1 MSRRIPRR
9 NFKPSPTEGLSDK
22 DPTHSSP
29 SSEEESEV
37 FIGPAT
43 ARLLESEDPPDYIER
58 TKDLVR
64 RSTICRYYRSPSG
77 CNREDCLWKHENPE
91 DRNPEIKTR
100 VAKATDSSALKR
112 KFQSRFSTSYVDGK
126 MKELHIQ
133 NNKLER
139 KNQELET
146 ENRELRFLW
155 EENLRLKRLLRDTVR
170 HEGNSR
176 SSYYPRGRPL
186 SRYLP
191 LDEYEHPPSS
201 WRASREPP
209 LRPVNEYGSRFLD
222 RSPRGEMFDPEY
234 SR

>member
-1 MSRRIPRR
+1 MPRG
-9 NFKPSPTEGLSDK
+9 NFKPSPTEGSSEK
-22 DPTHSSP
+22 DPTHRPP

-64 RSTICRYYRSPSG
+64 RSTICRYYSSPSG

-91 DRNPEIKTR
+91 DGNPEINAR
-100 VAKATDSSALKR
+100 VTKATDSSEIR
-112 KFQSRFSTSYVDGK
+112 EKFQSGFSSSYADAK

-133 NNKLER
+133 NDKLER

-146 ENRELRFLW
+146 ENQELRFLW
-155 EENLRLKRLLRDTVR
+155 EENLRLKRLLRENVR
-170 HEGNSR
+170 HEGNPHSMC
-176 SSYYPRGRPL
+176 YPPRRPL

-191 LDEYEHPPSS
+191 LEDYAHLPSS
-201 WRASREPP
+201 WRASREPLLP
-209 LRPVNEYGSRFLD
+209 PVNEYGSRFLD
-222 RSPRGEMFDPEY
+222 SSPRGDMYDPEY
-234 SR
+234 R

>member
-1 MSRRIPRR
+1 MPRG
-9 NFKPSPTEGLSDK
+9 NFKPSPTEGSSEK
-22 DPTHSSP
+22 DPTHRPP

-64 RSTICRYYRSPSG
+64 RSTVCRYYSSPSG

-91 DRNPEIKTR
+91 DRIPEIKTR

-112 KFQSRFSTSYVDGK
+112 KFQSRFSTSYVDAK

-209 LRPVNEYGSRFLD
+209 LRPVNEYGSRFLNG
-222 RSPRGEMFDPEY
+222 SPRGEMFDPEY